1 MKSHLESYPCPLII
15 NSFWNLGFLLGITI
29 LLQIIT
35 GIFLSL
41 YYISD
46 INSTYF
52 SIFFLIR
59 EIYYG
64 WYLRYLHSNGASFV
78 FLFIF
83 LHFGRGISYAS
94 YLYNPNTWFSGIII
108 LFFLMGTAFMGYVL
122 PFGQM
127 SFWGATVI
135 TNLLSP
141 FPSLIE
147 FICGGHYIYNPTLKR
162 FFIFHF
168 VFPFLLCGFLVLHI
182 FNLHF
187 LSSNNPLRILII
199 IYFHLLSSVF
209 HVLSFG
215 ILWSYLDIILLFSSY
230 LYLIFI
236 TFIIII

>member
-94 YLYNPNTWFSGIII
+94 YLYNPNTWFSNTWNTTKKCIR
-108 LFFLMGTAFMGYVL
+108 MK
-122 PFGQM
+122 
-127 SFWGATVI
+127 I
-135 TNLLSP
+135 T
-141 FPSLIE
+141 
-147 FICGGHYIYNPTLKR
+147 
-162 FFIFHF
+162 
-168 VFPFLLCGFLVLHI
+168 
-182 FNLHF
+182 
-187 LSSNNPLRILII
+187 
-199 IYFHLLSSVF
+199 
-209 HVLSFG
+209 
-215 ILWSYLDIILLFSSY
+215 
-230 LYLIFI
+230 
-236 TFIIII
+236 

>member
-1 MKSHLESYPCPLII
+1 MVPDPPNDSSSSDGKPTFRSQIRPGNLLHGRALNSYLMIH
-15 NSFWNLGFLLGITI
+15 FGFPTI
-29 LLQIIT
+29 K
-35 GIFLSL
+35 
-41 YYISD
+41 YISCP
-46 INSTYF
+46 SF
-52 SIFFLIR
+52 SNNNL
-59 EIYYG
+59 
-64 WYLRYLHSNGASFV
+64 LSFV
-78 FLFIF
+78 EISFYVLLF

-168 VFPFLLCGFLVLHI
+168 VFPFLLCGFPSQAKNLLVI
-182 FNLHF
+182 EKI
-187 LSSNNPLRILII
+187 LSGMALRILII
-199 IYFHLLSSVF
+199 ISSHLRSDRPSIIYFSN
-209 HVLSFG
+209 
-215 ILWSYLDIILLFSSY
+215 
-230 LYLIFI
+230 
-236 TFIIII
+236 